1 MHGLINGRTFGMQEV
16 ADDER
21 IRLNSTELWELANDD
36 RRMGMMM
43 MPMPHPVHLHGKQF
57 QVLERS
63 GVLHNGYVDEG
74 WKDTVLLMPGE
85 RARIVANF
93 TDYKGLFLYHCH
105 ILEHGD
111 MGMMRNYLIT

>member
-1 MHGLINGRTFGMQEV
+1 MRGLINGRTFRMQEV
-16 ADDER
+16 AADER
-21 IRLNSTELWELANDD
+21 IRLNSTEVWELANED

-57 QVLERS
+57 QVVERS
-63 GVLHNGYVDEG
+63 GMLHNGYVDEG

-85 RARIVANF
+85 RARIVTHF
-93 TDYKGLFLYHCH
+93 TDFPGLFLYHCH
-105 ILEHGD
+105 NLEHED